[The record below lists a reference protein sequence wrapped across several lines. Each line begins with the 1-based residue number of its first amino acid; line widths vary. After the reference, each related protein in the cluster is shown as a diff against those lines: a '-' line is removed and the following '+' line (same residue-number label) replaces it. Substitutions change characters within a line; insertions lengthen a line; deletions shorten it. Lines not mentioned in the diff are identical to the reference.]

1 MSTMPPTSADE
12 AELRLLLRLDDDAL
26 DSVLSKLD
34 APHEDALFIALACK
48 RLRAAVLRRLAPL
61 EEAHRNTYHLL
72 AAPVRL
78 RTNIT
83 GGFAS
88 VARVAFVH
96 DCDCT
101 DQTLTAQRVPISVL
115 FRMVQHL
122 PWPFLRCLYFER
134 RACRKWDLV
143 AHPEHRALLAFAAL
157 HGRCDILDALFEK
170 IAGNPHSN
178 LLHVRLIRDLCAGG
192 DWPDYGP
199 TSEGV
204 DDWQLLMR
212 VLVRPAIIGG
222 HRRTMEWLVG
232 AIEKLS
238 RKQNVGMLDDQF
250 CWFGPLRLQRS
261 THTQSVCSY
270 RGAWQT
276 WFKLIRDA
284 ARHGHVWL
292 FEDALPRMVQV
303 WMPGRVWAVSL
314 CYTLLVRA
322 FASGHCLGSMAEA
335 LTAFCRKWTYQLRNM
350 FLLPHRLH
358 RFDLKDLV
366 DAYPFTEHAN
376 PYVLAQHPFRV
387 DGHTRA
393 LVQSL
398 TRAVFTPGDEAYCR
412 WVLREAGMDADAKG
426 SDPCDEGFLERSLVA
441 LDAEWGFYNKARD
454 RNAVSSLCRIMIRL
468 QLQPSSTRRS
478 TPLHYE
484 RQAPAFGTPNS
495 DARSVGILQGFTE
508 EQKLAHDV
516 ERHLFSRSPLATE
529 ERPGAPN
536 RLQKGVAFVTQRWLE
551 NELDARADPMVDRE
565 WGNSLHCFTHVPM
578 AMLPVVATLSER
590 YTRNGRRAHL
600 EALGNIVLDMF
611 RVLFGTGTYADH
623 DQDTLLAHA
632 RLGYRRQLFSRF
644 AFDAAAEAL
653 GLRDYAKRTRAYKV
667 RAELLAAFQQCFD
680 DADAERHTP

>member
-1 MSTMPPTSADE
+1 MPPTSADE

-48 RLRAAVLRRLAPL
+48 RLRDAVLRWLAPL
-61 EEAHRNTYHLL
+61 EEAYRNKYQLL

-78 RTNIT
+78 RTNIA

-157 HGRCDILDALFEK
+157 HGRCDVLEALFEK
-170 IAGNPHSN
+170 IAGIPHRN
-178 LLHVRLIRDLCAGG
+178 LLHVGLIRDLCAGG

-222 HRRTMEWLVG
+222 HRRTIEWLVG
-232 AIEKLS
+232 AIEKRS
-238 RKQNVGMLDDQF
+238 RKHNIGMLDDQF

-270 RGAWQT
+270 RGAWKT

-284 ARHGHVWL
+284 ARHGHAWL
-292 FEDALPRMVQV
+292 FEDALMRMVQV
-303 WMPGRVWAVSL
+303 WMPGREWAVSL

-322 FASGHCLGSMAEA
+322 FSAEHCLGSMAEA
-335 LTAFCRKWTYQLRNM
+335 LTEFCRREAPTLRAM
-350 FLLPHRLH
+350 FRTGTSPRP
-358 RFDLKDLV
+358 FDLRDLV
-366 DAYPFTEHAN
+366 DAYPFSEQTN

-393 LVQSL
+393 MVQEL
-398 TRAVFTPGDEAYCR
+398 TQIVFTPGDEAYCR
-412 WVLREAGMDADAKG
+412 WVIREAGMSANSIDRRYRD
-426 SDPCDEGFLERSLVA
+426 SGFLVRSLVT
-441 LDAEWGFYNKARD
+441 LKPEWGFYNEAWD
-454 RNAVSSLCRIMIRL
+454 RNAVSSLCRIMVRF
-468 QLQPSSTRRS
+468 QLQTEVGAHAPDLR
-478 TPLHYE
+478 HYE
-484 RQAPAFGTPNS
+484 RRAPAFGAPNS
-495 DARSVGILQGFTE
+495 DPQSVGSSQGFTE

-516 ERHLFSRSPLATE
+516 DLHLFSRSPLATA

-536 RLQKGVAFVTQRWLE
+536 RIQKGLALVTQRWLE
-551 NELDARADPMVDRE
+551 NELDARADPMVDKE
-565 WGNSLHCFTHVPM
+565 WGNSLHCFTTAPM

-590 YTRNGRRAHL
+590 YTRNGRHAHL

-611 RVLFGTGTYADH
+611 RVLFDTGMYCYH

-644 AFDAAAEAL
+644 DFDATCRSCDAQ
-653 GLRDYAKRTRAYKV
+653 
-667 RAELLAAFQQCFD
+667 LLVAFQQCFD
-680 DADAERHTP
+680 DADADR